1 MNTKDVEEMLET
13 WYKSLPERP
22 KSDTDLRVNKKELS
36 ELITTHRTQLL
47 QEIEGEVL
55 NETFDVLPP
64 PDDAKDFMGDWERGV
79 VTGGYSVKE
88 RVLTIIRNKQ
98 IP

>member
-47 QEIEGEVL
+47 QEIEGEVESIPRV
-55 NETFDVLPP
+55 NPYDSS
-64 PDDAKDFMGDWERGV
+64 MNY
-79 VTGGYSVKE
+79 TGGQQAEIRAYNRAFE
-88 RVLTIIRNKQ
+88 DILTIIRNKQ